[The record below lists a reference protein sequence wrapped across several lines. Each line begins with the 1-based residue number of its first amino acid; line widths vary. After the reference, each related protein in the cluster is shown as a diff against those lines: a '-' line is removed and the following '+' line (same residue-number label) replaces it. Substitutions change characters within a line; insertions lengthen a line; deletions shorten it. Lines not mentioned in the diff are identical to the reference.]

1 VRVSS
6 GIPTDDPSPFDDRPS
21 YEELSEQLAAVELV
35 AETRAE
41 RIDELE
47 ARNLALESRIADLE
61 QRLGRNPRNSSM
73 PPSQEGFRKPPSPS
87 RAERRTEQRRQ
98 GKQPGAPGANLT
110 QVVDPDVVINHSPG
124 ACTHCGADL
133 SDAEVIGVERRQ
145 VFDLPQIHPFVTEHR
160 IERRRCRCGCEVKA
174 AIPANA
180 TAPACYGPGVRAL
193 ASYFAVHQHLP
204 YDRMAQL
211 FGDVLGMEVST
222 GALVQMV
229 TEAGGSLGLFQDVV
243 RDLLQDAPAV
253 HFDETGGRVAG
264 KLHWVHVAS
273 SALLTLI
280 DCHERRGRVA
290 MDDLGVIAKMQGI
303 AVHDGWRPYR
313 SYDVVHQLCNAHHL
327 RELASVGVV
336 WNQAWANEL
345 IALLVEAKD
354 AVDAARATGQT
365 TLSPS
370 ALHSV
375 RTRYGTLIARGLA
388 DNPAPA
394 VGRRH
399 GRART
404 AANLLKRL
412 DTERADVLRFTTNF
426 DSPFDNN
433 QAERDVRMVKL
444 QQKISGSWRTL
455 TGARNY
461 TAIRSYI
468 STMKKQDHD
477 VLAGLRL
484 LFEGDVWLPSGVAR
498 T

>member
-1 VRVSS
+1 
-6 GIPTDDPSPFDDRPS
+6 
-21 YEELSEQLAAVELV
+21 
-35 AETRAE
+35 
-41 RIDELE
+41 
-47 ARNLALESRIADLE
+47 
-61 QRLGRNPRNSSM
+61 
-73 PPSQEGFRKPPSPS
+73 
-87 RAERRTEQRRQ
+87 
-98 GKQPGAPGANLT
+98 
-110 QVVDPDVVINHSPG
+110 VVDPDVVINHSPG

-193 ASYFAVHQHLP
+193 ASYLAVHQHLP

-211 FGDVLGMEVST
+211 FGDVLCMEVST

-229 TEAGGSLGLFQDVV
+229 TEAGASLGLFQDVV

-388 DNPAPA
+388 ANPAPA

-412 DTERADVLRFTTNF
+412 DTERADVLRFTENF
-426 DSPFDNN
+426 DSPFDNYP
-433 QAERDVRMVKL
+433 DVAVMPNF
-444 QQKISGSWRTL
+444 G
-455 TGARNY
+455 
-461 TAIRSYI
+461 
-468 STMKKQDHD
+468 
-477 VLAGLRL
+477 
-484 LFEGDVWLPSGVAR
+484 
-498 T
+498 

>member
-1 VRVSS
+1 
-6 GIPTDDPSPFDDRPS
+6 
-21 YEELSEQLAAVELV
+21 
-35 AETRAE
+35 
-41 RIDELE
+41 
-47 ARNLALESRIADLE
+47 
-61 QRLGRNPRNSSM
+61 
-73 PPSQEGFRKPPSPS
+73 
-87 RAERRTEQRRQ
+87 
-98 GKQPGAPGANLT
+98 
-110 QVVDPDVVINHSPG
+110 
-124 ACTHCGADL
+124 
-133 SDAEVIGVERRQ
+133 
-145 VFDLPQIHPFVTEHR
+145 
-160 IERRRCRCGCEVKA
+160 
-174 AIPANA
+174 
-180 TAPACYGPGVRAL
+180 
-193 ASYFAVHQHLP
+193 
-204 YDRMAQL
+204 MAQL

-229 TEAGGSLGLFQDVV
+229 TEAGASLGLFQDVV

-375 RTRYGTLIARGLA
+375 RTRYGTLIARGLGA
-388 DNPAPA
+388 NPAPA

-455 TGARNY
+455 SGARNY